1 MTPTQR
7 ETLVIDNRLDEFKR
21 VEQWLAKVAED
32 WALSPS
38 TTFAVDLVVNE
49 AVTNTISHGYR
60 DTSVHQIEIT
70 LTDAG
75 DGVSIEITDDAMP
88 FDPFS
93 LPPMAI
99 GTDLESAS
107 IGGRGIHL
115 IKSYTDMRDY
125 RFISGQNRLKLLIF
139 KKP

>member
-93 LPPMAI
+93 LPPMTI
-99 GTDLESAS
+99 GSDLESAS

>member
-1 MTPTQR
+1 MTQSRR

-21 VEQWLAKVAED
+21 VEPWLAKIAED
-32 WALSPS
+32 WALSPT

-60 DTSVHQIEIT
+60 DASVHQIAIR
-70 LTDAG
+70 LIDGG
-75 DGVSIEITDDAMP
+75 DGVTIEVTDDAMP

-93 LPPMAI
+93 LPPITI
-99 GTDLESAS
+99 GTDLESAL

-115 IKSYTDMRDY
+115 IKSYTDARDY
-125 RFISGQNRLKLLIF
+125 SFISGRNRLKLLII